1 MEKVDLEAQEASN
14 FVDPNMVGIDHNQAS
29 KSFIKLK
36 SPEMDESTKVFEMD
50 TEGNVTL
57 WNPEGFVQ
65 LCEQS
70 EDPTLKAM
78 LAIYNLGIIEGC
90 RVE

>member
-1 MEKVDLEAQEASN
+1 MEKVDLEAQEANSVIVTN
-14 FVDPNMVGIDHNQAS
+14 PEEDT
-29 KSFIKLK
+29 SF
-36 SPEMDESTKVFEMD
+36 KVFEMD
-50 TEGNVTL
+50 KEGNVVL

-70 EDPTLKAM
+70 EDPALKAM

-90 RVE
+90 RAE